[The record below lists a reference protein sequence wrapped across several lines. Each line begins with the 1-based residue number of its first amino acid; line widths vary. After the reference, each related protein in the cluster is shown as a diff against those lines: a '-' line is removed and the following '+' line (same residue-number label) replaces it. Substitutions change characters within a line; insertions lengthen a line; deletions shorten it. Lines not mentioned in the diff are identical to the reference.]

1 MLDEQS
7 VITLPPP
14 PPFFLY
20 FIANTTLE
28 NLPNHALRDCFKPY
42 KGFLKKKFAH
52 LGSTKS
58 FAKTQ
63 KNFHKDLFL

>member
-7 VITLPPP
+7 VITLALF
-14 PPFFLY
+14 FFLY

-42 KGFLKKKFAH
+42 KGFFFKKIAH

-63 KNFHKDLFL
+63 RNFHIDLFL